1 LKRENTA
8 AKRNGDTIPDAR
20 ARKMTRYVSGMV
32 IETLEVPLSEE
43 ERQVQLDAIL
53 ARAGNESRSLGEM
66 HISNF
71 QSINNFENGAS
82 FMTEDW
88 SENIN
93 GLDDRLDPLPEPV
106 PVSDFQL
113 NITII
118 KYTYNLFLV
127 GR

>member
-1 LKRENTA
+1 
-8 AKRNGDTIPDAR
+8 
-20 ARKMTRYVSGMV
+20 MTRYVSGMV